1 MWIRIVSA
9 VLGIPLI
16 IFIIFMGR
24 TALTI
29 ALSVVTLIGLWEFY
43 NAFKKMGLIPFS
55 ITGMVSGALI
65 IIATG
70 VMGKG
75 AANTVPIVLVGCI
88 MTCFVIMILKKSA
101 RVIELG
107 ITLLGIVYVAL
118 LLNILLQIYIGKSGV
133 IFFWLVFVLA
143 WSEDTAAYFVGINL
157 GKHKLCPS
165 ISPNKSVEGALGGLM
180 GSIIGSMVLGYTAFV
195 YYGVDFRPFFYV
207 LLGILGGAFA
217 QLGDLSASLIKRYAG
232 VKDYGNIIPGHGGI
246 LDRFDSILFTAPIV
260 YWYIEIFF

>member
-16 IFIIFMGR
+16 IFISFMGR

-29 ALSVVTLIGLWEFY
+29 ALSVVTLIGIREFY
-43 NAFKKMGLIPFS
+43 NVFRKKGLIPFD
-55 ITGMVSGALI
+55 ITGMVWGALI

-70 VMGKG
+70 IMGK
-75 AANTVPIVLVGCI
+75 NTVDIVSIALIGCT
-88 MTCFVIMILKKSA
+88 MTCFFIMILKKSA
-101 RVIELG
+101 RITELG
-107 ITLLGIVYVAL
+107 ITLLGIIYVAL
-118 LLNILLQIYIGKSGV
+118 LLNILLQIYIGKSGEF
-133 IFFWLVFVLA
+133 FFWLVFVLA
-143 WSEDTAAYFVGINL
+143 WSEDTTAYFVGINL

-165 ISPNKSVEGALGGLM
+165 ISPKKSVEGALGGLM
-180 GSIIGSMVLGYTAFV
+180 GSIIGSLVFGYTASV

-207 LLGILGGAFA
+207 LLGVLGGSFA

-232 VKDYGNIIPGHGGI
+232 VKDYGNLIPGHGGI

-260 YWYIEIFF
+260 YYYIEFFF